1 MRVFTYYKRLLRNI
15 SVCAVALV
23 FCNVV
28 NATELTSMTAITI
41 TLDEAIEI
49 AKSNQSG
56 KVVKAEQFI
65 KDDRLFY
72 RIRLVNNGHVRD
84 VFVDAANGALILQ

>member
-15 SVCAVALV
+15 SVCTVALV

-65 KDDRLFY
+65 KEDRLFY
-72 RIRLVNNGHVRD
+72 RILLVNNGHVRD

>member
-1 MRVFTYYKRLLRNI
+1 
-15 SVCAVALV
+15 
-23 FCNVV
+23 
-28 NATELTSMTAITI
+28 
-41 TLDEAIEI
+41 LDEAIEI

>member
-1 MRVFTYYKRLLRNI
+1 MRAFTYYKRLLRKI
-15 SVCAVALV
+15 SVFFAALI
-23 FCNVV
+23 FCNVL
-28 NATELTSMTAITI
+28 NATEMTTTTAIII

-65 KDDRLFY
+65 KEDRLFY